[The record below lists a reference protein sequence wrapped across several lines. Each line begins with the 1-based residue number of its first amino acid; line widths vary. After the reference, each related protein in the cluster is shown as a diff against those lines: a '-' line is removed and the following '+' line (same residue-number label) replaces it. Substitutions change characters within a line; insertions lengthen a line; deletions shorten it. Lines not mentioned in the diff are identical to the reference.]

1 MRILFQGDSITDAG
15 RFEDEKGMGWGY
27 PLYASE
33 LIKNRH
39 PEIEFEFINRGISGH
54 KVSDLAARWQQDCID
69 LQPDVVSILIGVN
82 DTWHHAEN
90 RNWIP
95 NEEFEATYRGLLT
108 DIKEKTNAK
117 IIILEQFL
125 IPVEDKEFFRIDLDP
140 KIQITRKL
148 AREFADAFIPT
159 DGLLAAHYVGVEPTL
174 WAADGVHPTEAGARL
189 IGDFYADA
197 FDKILPLIRK

>member
-15 RFEDEKGMGWGY
+15 RFEDEKGVGWGY

-95 NEEFEATYRGLLT
+95 NEEFEAAYRGLLT

-125 IPVEDKEFFRIDLDP
+125 IPVEDKEFFRKFRSQESLRANLQMHLFP
-140 KIQITRKL
+140 
-148 AREFADAFIPT
+148 PT
-159 DGLLAAHYVGVEPTL
+159 CFLLLIMLESSLLFGLLTVFTPRK
-174 WAADGVHPTEAGARL
+174 PAR
-189 IGDFYADA
+189 D
-197 FDKILPLIRK
+197 